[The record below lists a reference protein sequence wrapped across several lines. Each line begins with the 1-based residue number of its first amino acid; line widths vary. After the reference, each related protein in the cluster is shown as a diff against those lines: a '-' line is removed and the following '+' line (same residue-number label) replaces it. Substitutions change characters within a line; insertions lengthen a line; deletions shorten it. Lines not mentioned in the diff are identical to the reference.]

1 MLKCS
6 KVKPDEMYSPVD
18 LYCWQ
23 PDWRAAGPGQFFVC
37 DESLMFQHYTN
48 ITITAPDTV
57 LPTSWWIVGSAV

>member
-18 LYCWQ
+18 LYCWH

-37 DESLMFQHYTN
+37 DESLMFQHYTKHHN
-48 ITITAPDTV
+48 HRTGHRATHRLMDR
-57 LPTSWWIVGSAV
+57 G